1 MIVGKDILPF
11 QHIFPTDNMEIWGNI
26 QDILKDITNFFRGA
40 ADLQY
45 EGQAVAGRPPDLPG
59 GCSGQVE
66 VQVLLPV
73 RILQEVQSS

>member
-1 MIVGKDILPF
+1 MRRKV
-11 QHIFPTDNMEIWGNI
+11 TTWGYI
-26 QDILKDITNFFRGA
+26 QEILKDITYFFRGA

-45 EGQAVAGRPPDLPG
+45 EGQAAAGRPPDLPG
-59 GCSGQVE
+59 GCCGQVE